1 MRRNI
6 VICCDGTGNA
16 IEGDFSNVLKLFRI
30 ALKDEEQIV
39 YYNTGVGTIGLAS
52 DWARFCQKAK
62 TVFGLA
68 TGYGLDANVLDA
80 YRFVCQ
86 TWRPDDRIYIFGF
99 SRGAYTARILAGFI
113 HLIGLLRPENT
124 NLAANALTAY
134 KSTSQKN
141 DFSLARSF
149 RRMCD
154 TRHATIHFV
163 GVWDTVASWIVPRP
177 DRFYLPSLGT
187 LPFTRNNPSVRT
199 FRHAI
204 SIDERRRMF
213 RLNEWEAGQIF
224 EPVPFANPPSTE
236 KQDVLEM
243 AFAGVHSD
251 IGSAYPEDES
261 ALSKFPLAWLIK
273 QAEAKGLKIKQSLY
287 LHLVD
292 GAPLPDGRHFYT
304 APNAAG
310 CLHNSLT
317 WPWWLL
323 EVIPKRTKRRET
335 RRWSLLWWWYFPLGE
350 RRRLPAT
357 VLLHPSVRERQRAR
371 EDYNPQNIASLEVWR
386 EPNDAAPGTT

>member
-1 MRRNI
+1 M
-6 VICCDGTGNA
+6 
-16 IEGDFSNVLKLFRI
+16 
-30 ALKDEEQIV
+30 
-39 YYNTGVGTIGLAS
+39 
-52 DWARFCQKAK
+52 
-62 TVFGLA
+62 
-68 TGYGLDANVLDA
+68 
-80 YRFVCQ
+80 
-86 TWRPDDRIYIFGF
+86 
-99 SRGAYTARILAGFI
+99 
-113 HLIGLLRPENT
+113 
-124 NLAANALTAY
+124 
-134 KSTSQKN
+134 
-141 DFSLARSF
+141 
-149 RRMCD
+149 
-154 TRHATIHFV
+154 
-163 GVWDTVASWIVPRP
+163 
-177 DRFYLPSLGT
+177 
-187 LPFTRNNPSVRT
+187 
-199 FRHAI
+199 
-204 SIDERRRMF
+204 
-213 RLNEWEAGQIF
+213 
-224 EPVPFANPPSTE
+224 PFANPPSTE
-236 KQDVLEM
+236 KQDVLEV

-357 VLLHPSVRERQRAR
+357 VLLHPSVRARQRAR

-386 EPNDAAPGTT
+386 EPDDAAPGTT